1 MLQLKYIYI
10 KITEMLP
17 LPSYAEHL
25 SIFQGDSIISVGSSW
40 KIQQRYSS
48 FDFQDQV
55 LAGQKDTS
63 CR

>member
-1 MLQLKYIYI
+1 
-10 KITEMLP
+10 MLP

-40 KIQQRYSS
+40 KIQHRYSS